1 MSAKKNCDKKIYHLP
16 GTSLEGGEG
25 GGSKVTLA
33 EALAAQSFYNLKNRS
48 SIISSKS
55 LSKNLSNENKKWCF
69 CCLQDK
75 T

>member
-33 EALAAQSFYNLKNRS
+33 EALSAQSFYNVKNG
-48 SIISSKS
+48 
-55 LSKNLSNENKKWCF
+55 
-69 CCLQDK
+69 
-75 T
+75 

>member
-33 EALAAQSFYNLKNRS
+33 EALLAQSFYKVKNGS
-48 SIISSKS
+48 SNITSKVRQRISVM
-55 LSKNLSNENKKWCF
+55 
-69 CCLQDK
+69 K
-75 T
+75 TYTVYVSIELAF

>member
-33 EALAAQSFYNLKNRS
+33 EALSAQSFYNVKNGS
-48 SIISSKS
+48 SNIMSKVCQRISVM
-55 LSKNLSNENKKWCF
+55 
-69 CCLQDK
+69 K
-75 T
+75 TYTLYVSRQLAF